1 MYDSQEFQRQLEE
14 EIERQRKEQEA
25 KNAAQL
31 QKTPAPQL
39 QTDKTA
45 DVLNALSS
53 LSSKQSPSYAITA
66 PVMNPQGD
74 SMAQRMLSDLMNEKQ
89 EKSEGMDEEQL
100 ANLAKMF
107 GSYFGGG

>member
-1 MYDSQEFQRQLEE
+1 MYDSQQFQRQLEE
-14 EIERQRKEQEA
+14 ELERQRREQET
-25 KNAAQL
+25 KNAADL

-45 DVLNALSS
+45 DVLTALSS
-53 LSSKQSPSYAITA
+53 LSSKQSPSGANTA

-74 SMAQRMLSDLMNEKQ
+74 SMAQKMLAELMNEKQ
-89 EKSEGMDEEQL
+89 KESEGMDEEQL
-100 ANLAKMF
+100 ASLAKMF